1 MLVVWYPLFEHPC
14 CNAKGDVY
22 AKERILRVDD
32 GTLEDVLYA
41 ILQFIEEFTGMVTVK
56 FFENGKLYNTIDIP
70 MSNDLLKK
78 FDESQLKSSVSRIK
92 LIRFIDDE
100 EHIDIHNALHALGLR
115 SDDQA
120 EEFNR
125 KHVMKIVNMY
135 ARRGYSI
142 TK

>member
-1 MLVVWYPLFEHPC
+1 MLVVCYPLFEHPC

-41 ILQFIEEFTGMVTVK
+41 ILQFIEEFTGMATVK

-92 LIRFIDDE
+92 LIRYIDDE
-100 EHIDIHNALHALGLR
+100 ERIDIQINVIKGINDSNILR
-115 SDDQA
+115 DLVKS
-120 EEFNR
+120 
-125 KHVMKIVNMY
+125 
-135 ARRGYSI
+135 
-142 TK
+142 

>member
-70 MSNDLLKK
+70 MSGDLLKK
-78 FDESQLKSSVSRIK
+78 FDESQLESYVSRIK
-92 LIRFIDDE
+92 LIRYIDDE
-100 EHIDIHNALHALGLR
+100 EHIDIQINVIKKIYNSNILR
-115 SDDQA
+115 DLVKS
-120 EEFNR
+120 
-125 KHVMKIVNMY
+125 
-135 ARRGYSI
+135 
-142 TK
+142 

>member
-56 FFENGKLYNTIDIP
+56 FFENKNGKSYDKLYDTIDVP
-70 MSNDLLKK
+70 MSGDLLKK
-78 FDESQLKSSVSRIK
+78 FDESQLESSVSRIK
-92 LIRFIDDE
+92 LIRYIDDE
-100 EHIDIHNALHALGLR
+100 EHIDIQINAIKKIYNSNILR
-115 SDDQA
+115 DLVKS
-120 EEFNR
+120 
-125 KHVMKIVNMY
+125 
-135 ARRGYSI
+135 
-142 TK
+142 

>member
-100 EHIDIHNALHALGLR
+100 EHIDIQINVIKKIYNSNILR
-115 SDDQA
+115 DL
-120 EEFNR
+120 
-125 KHVMKIVNMY
+125 VNF
-135 ARRGYSI
+135 
-142 TK
+142 

>member
-1 MLVVWYPLFEHPC
+1 MSRVGKCYRKTK
-14 CNAKGDVY
+14 N

-32 GTLEDVLYA
+32 GTLEDALYD

-100 EHIDIHNALHALGLR
+100 EHIDIQINVIKGINDSNILR
-115 SDDQA
+115 DLVKS
-120 EEFNR
+120 
-125 KHVMKIVNMY
+125 
-135 ARRGYSI
+135 
-142 TK
+142 

>member
-32 GTLEDVLYA
+32 GTLEDALYD

-78 FDESQLKSSVSRIK
+78 FDKSQLKSSVSRIK

-100 EHIDIHNALHALGLR
+100 EHIDIQINVIKGINDSNILR
-115 SDDQA
+115 DLVKS
-120 EEFNR
+120 
-125 KHVMKIVNMY
+125 
-135 ARRGYSI
+135 
-142 TK
+142 